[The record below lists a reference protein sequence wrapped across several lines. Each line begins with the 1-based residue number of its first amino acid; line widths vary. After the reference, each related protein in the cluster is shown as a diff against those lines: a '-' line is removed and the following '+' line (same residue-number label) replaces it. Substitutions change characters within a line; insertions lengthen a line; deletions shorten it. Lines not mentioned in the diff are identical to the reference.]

1 MKTLNTIL
9 ATAALVGA
17 GVAVAALSSPVD
29 TAAFNLLGGSL
40 GQAQRDFRVDNNFS
54 DPSANNN
61 TTPHVNFPGAL
72 GAVMAIWKGHVE
84 WSSEPYAGNGL
95 GDGVSSNPVL
105 GSGGANFDNIFQGT
119 ATAPGGANGNVHSE
133 LAGSS
138 GSTLA
143 FTLSPISDGWQ
154 IQYLSS
160 WTWQD
165 GPGSVSGGIDLQGVA
180 CHEIGHSLGLDHS
193 NVPGATMQPAISGS
207 GVSERSI
214 ESDDILGVQAIYGVK
229 SASKPHIG
237 SLSGSTQ
244 IGQTL
249 TINGSNFTVGNT
261 NEVWFTKLA
270 SDGMPVKVLNVNS
283 VSGNSVS
290 VTIPANVQDGEV
302 MVKNNGTGFA
312 NLSNAF
318 PIDISAGTG
327 DPPVVTSINPTTGP
341 AGGFTQVALT
351 GSGFTG
357 ANSVTFGGVEA
368 ESFTVNSN
376 TSITAVTPPGQFL
389 TQVDVTVT
397 DSDGAGTLAQA
408 YIYLFNPAIDVST
421 VKPDSGLT
429 TGGTPVVLSGASAL
443 GITSV
448 EFDGVPATDVEV
460 ISATE
465 VAATTPPH
473 AAGTVDVTVNGGVD
487 TIPGGFTYV
496 NDGAFIDIGPGLAGS
511 LGVPL
516 LSGSGDLT
524 PGSPTGFTLDLSSAN
539 PSSLAVMFVS
549 LSQAAAPFKGGTLYT
564 LPILLQLNLATDGF
578 GQLSLPA
585 QIAVGTPPG
594 TSFVLQF
601 WIADAAAIHG
611 ASASNGLKVVTP

>member
-1 MKTLNTIL
+1 MKTLHTLL
-9 ATAALVGA
+9 ATAGLLGA
-17 GVAVAALSSPVD
+17 GLGVAALSAPVE

-40 GQAQRDFRVDNNFS
+40 GQGQRDFRVDNNFS
-54 DPSANNN
+54 DATANNN

-119 ATAPGGANGNVHSE
+119 ASTPGGANGNIHSE
-133 LAGSS
+133 LTGSS
-138 GSTLA
+138 GGVLA

-154 IQYLSS
+154 IQYYSS

-165 GPGSVSGGIDLQGVA
+165 GPGSVGSGIDIQGVA
-180 CHEIGHSLGLDHS
+180 THEIGHSLGLDHTS
-193 NVPGATMQPAISGS
+193 SPGATMQPAITGT
-207 GVSERSI
+207 GVGQRSI
-214 ESDDILGVQAIYGVK
+214 ESDDILGIQAIYGIK

-237 SLSGSTQ
+237 SLAGSTQ

-249 TINGSNFTVGNT
+249 IINGSNFTVGNT
-261 NEVWFTKLA
+261 NEVWFTKLS

-290 VTIPANVQDGEV
+290 VTIPSNVQDGEV
-302 MVKNNGTGFA
+302 MVKNNGSGFA

-318 PIDISAGTG
+318 PIDISAGSG
-327 DPPVVTSINPTTGP
+327 DPPVVTSIDPTMGP
-341 AGGFTQVALT
+341 AGGFTPVSLT
-351 GSGFTG
+351 GTGFTG
-357 ANSVTFGGVEA
+357 TNSVTFGGVQA

-376 TSITAVTPPGQFL
+376 TSISAVTPPGAFL

-408 YIYLFNPAIDVST
+408 YIYLFNPAIDVSAVT
-421 VKPDSGLT
+421 PNSGPT
-429 TGGTPVVLSGASAL
+429 TGGTPVTLSGNSAL

-465 VAATTPPH
+465 VTATTPAH
-473 AAGTVDVTVNGGVD
+473 AAGAVDVTVNGGVD
-487 TIPGGFTYV
+487 TIPGGFTYL

-516 LSGSGDLT
+516 LGGQGDLT
-524 PGSPTGFTLDLSSAN
+524 PGGAGFTLDLTSAN

-564 LPILLQLNLATDGF
+564 LPILLQINLATDGF
-578 GQLSLPA
+578 GHVSLPA
-585 QIAVGTPPG
+585 QIPVGTPSG
-594 TSFVLQF
+594 TSFVLQY
-601 WIADAAAIHG
+601 WIADPAAIHG